1 MTYRTQHT
9 IQLINILG
17 KYLFV
22 KYFLIKCKVS
32 KVAQT
37 VNNLPETQY
46 AGDLGLISGSGRFP
60 GGGHGSPLQDS
71 YLENSMDRGAWW
83 ATVYDVAKSW
93 TLLRDFHF
101 FVFKMSN
108 RRSRMCMVNTCFF
121 TVMSLLSFMCV
132 CVCVCVFPPCCSI
145 DLKEKSNIIPSSSL
159 SFYLF
164 VPLGSRCA
172 HIWDEGQFRCWNSF
186 VY

>member
-1 MTYRTQHT
+1 MTYRTQHS
-9 IQLINILG
+9 IQSVNILG

-32 KVAQT
+32 KVAQM

-71 YLENSMDRGAWW
+71 YLENSMDRGARW

-93 TLLRDFHF
+93 TLLRDFRF
-101 FVFKMSN
+101 FCLQNV
-108 RRSRMCMVNTCFF
+108 
-121 TVMSLLSFMCV
+121 
-132 CVCVCVFPPCCSI
+132 
-145 DLKEKSNIIPSSSL
+145 
-159 SFYLF
+159 
-164 VPLGSRCA
+164 
-172 HIWDEGQFRCWNSF
+172 
-186 VY
+186 